1 MELERIFLTDTGAGA
16 EWERVFLNETGAG
29 AESAEKF
36 SSLERSDSLVTGARA
51 ELEREVVGAAHLCF
65 QSR

>member
-1 MELERIFLTDTGAGA
+1 MELERIFLNDTGAGA

-36 SSLERSDSLVTGARA
+36 SSLERSRSGAT
-51 ELEREVVGAAHLCF
+51 H
-65 QSR
+65 